1 METLFQEA
9 QERVVVVSELSSL
22 AARIICAYW
31 NRYTAEQLD
40 SISYDMKLLKQ
51 IIEDVSVIKQGSA
64 IRKVLVVFKPRSL
77 QTQLA
82 FASLPTLRKF
92 FDDSHHWFA
101 SVKQC
106 LGSKGPLEEAERL
119 LEMGRKIGV
128 TSRAE
133 VGCDGKR

>member
-31 NRYTAEQLD
+31 NRYTSEQLD

-51 IIEDVSVIKQGSA
+51 IIEDVSIIKQGCSV
-64 IRKVLVVFKPRSL
+64 RKVPSIKPRSL
-77 QTQLA
+77 QTQLT

-106 LGSKGPLEEAERL
+106 PLEEAERL

-133 VGCDGKR
+133 VDCIEKE

>member
-64 IRKVLVVFKPRSL
+64 IRKVLSFYQTPFPADAARLRVV
-77 QTQLA
+77 A
-82 FASLPTLRKF
+82 DASKVLR
-92 FDDSHHWFA
+92 
-101 SVKQC
+101 
-106 LGSKGPLEEAERL
+106 
-119 LEMGRKIGV
+119 
-128 TSRAE
+128 
-133 VGCDGKR
+133 

>member
-31 NRYTAEQLD
+31 NRYTSEQLD

-51 IIEDVSVIKQGSA
+51 IIEDVSIIKQGCSV
-64 IRKVLVVFKPRSL
+64 RKVPSIKPRSL
-77 QTQLA
+77 QTQLT

-133 VGCDGKR
+133 VDCIEKE